1 MKIKC
6 KPGLRPEPEPVYR
19 KVRKEAKG
27 HPKVTKKKVKP
38 ALKSIGLHMP
48 LKKSNQI

>member
-6 KPGLRPEPEPVYR
+6 KPGLRPEPEPVYT

-27 HPKVTKKKVKP
+27 HPKVTKKKSEACLEKHRAAHAP
-38 ALKSIGLHMP
+38 KGI
-48 LKKSNQI
+48 